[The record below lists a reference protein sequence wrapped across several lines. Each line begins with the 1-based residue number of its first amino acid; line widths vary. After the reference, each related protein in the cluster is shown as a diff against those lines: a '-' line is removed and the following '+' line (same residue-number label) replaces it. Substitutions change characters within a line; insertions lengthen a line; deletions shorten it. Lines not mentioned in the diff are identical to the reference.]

1 MFGNYI
7 KTNSKIIQKKVY
19 SKDYKHK
26 YLITVMIFSGKVVSK
41 SKIEISENSSK

>member
-7 KTNSKIIQKKVY
+7 KTNSKIVQKKVY

-26 YLITVMIFSGKVVSK
+26 YLITTMIFNGKVISK
-41 SKIEISENSSK
+41 SKIEITEKD